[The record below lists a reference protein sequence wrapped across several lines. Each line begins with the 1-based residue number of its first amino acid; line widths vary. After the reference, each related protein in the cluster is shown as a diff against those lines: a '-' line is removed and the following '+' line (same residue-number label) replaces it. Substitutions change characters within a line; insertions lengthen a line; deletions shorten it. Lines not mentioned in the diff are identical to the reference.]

1 MSTEKISCPHCN
13 HYGNNKHERDQV
25 SFRCG
30 RCGSTW
36 PREERFQLTEQTMKN
51 ETDEHI
57 RQLFFKWADDH
68 GVDKASHEEW
78 NKFLSIWNECF
89 GYLEGE

>member
-1 MSTEKISCPHCN
+1 
-13 HYGNNKHERDQV
+13 
-25 SFRCG
+25 
-30 RCGSTW
+30 
-36 PREERFQLTEQTMKN
+36 MKN